1 MFQIMRILH
10 ELGHRISFIPDN
22 LIPTPHY
29 SDALR
34 MRGIEVLCHP
44 HIESV
49 GNYLK
54 AKGHEFD
61 IIILSRCETAGKHID
76 SVRLH
81 APQSRVIFDTVDL
94 HFLREQRE
102 ATLIRDP
109 NLKATAEETRT
120 KEYKLVEKSDETWVV
135 SECEQ
140 RVLQSD
146 WPSKSIQV
154 VSNVVDAPGSTRPF
168 SERRDIL
175 FIGSF
180 PHPPNIDAV
189 LFFVRDIFPL
199 VLSHLPEMKFFIIGD
214 QPPPAIAA
222 LAGPSIIVTG
232 YLPDVRSYFDSVKLS
247 VAPLRFGA
255 GVKGKINQ
263 SMGLGVPVVA
273 TSTATE
279 GMSLREGEEVLIADI
294 PEEFANKILEL
305 YQSEELWNRLSCNG
319 VEKTRILYSWETA
332 QNQLSRI
339 LQVNSR
345 RNSLTRTD
353 AR

>member
-22 LIPTPHY
+22 LISTPQY

-34 MRGIEVLCHP
+34 MRGIEVQCHP
-44 HIESV
+44 YIESV
-49 GNYLK
+49 GHYLK
-54 AKGHEFD
+54 AKGRDFD

-76 SVRLH
+76 NVRLH

-94 HFLREQRE
+94 HFLREQSE
-102 ATLIRDP
+102 AALIRDP
-109 NLKATAEETRT
+109 NLEATAKETRT
-120 KEYKLVEKSDETWVV
+120 KEYRLVEKSDETWVV
-135 SECEQ
+135 SDCEQ
-140 RVLQSD
+140 KILQND
-146 WPSKSIQV
+146 WPHKSIQV
-154 VSNVVDAPGSTRPF
+154 VSNVVDAPGSAKPF

-199 VLSHLPEMKFFIIGD
+199 VLTHLPEIKFFVIGD
-214 QPPPAIAA
+214 LPPPAIAA

-232 YLPDVRSYFDSVKLS
+232 YQPDVRRYFDGVKLS

-273 TSTATE
+273 TSRAVE
-279 GMSLREGEEVLIADI
+279 GMCLQDGKDILLADT
-294 PEEFANKILEL
+294 PADFADKILEL
-305 YQSEELWNRLSCNG
+305 YQSEELWNRVSCNG
-319 VEKTRILYSWETA
+319 VEKTRMRYSWETA
-332 QNQLSRI
+332 QSQLSRI
-339 LQVNSR
+339 LQVDSR
-345 RNSLTRTD
+345 PNSLTGTD